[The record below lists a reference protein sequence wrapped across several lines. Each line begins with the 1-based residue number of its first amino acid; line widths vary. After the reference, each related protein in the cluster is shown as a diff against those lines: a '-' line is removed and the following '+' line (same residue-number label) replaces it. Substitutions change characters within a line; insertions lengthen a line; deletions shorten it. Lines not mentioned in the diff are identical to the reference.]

1 MADAVPENQ
10 SDSLSVP
17 WVDTVRFVQ
26 QLSHDLRN
34 HLNAIELQ
42 SAYISE
48 LDGGAE
54 LKGEITRL
62 REMISGLTAVLQK
75 LTGLGEVKPNLISYR
90 ASDFVE
96 DLRKTIAHEF
106 PKESAEIPWD
116 IQAGDAMLNID
127 PQLLQQAFSEVFA
140 NAFQHDRGKGALI
153 ATARIDGKRFVFT
166 LREPKARFESS
177 TENWG
182 REPFRR
188 ITRGHYGLG
197 LNRVRVIMEAHG
209 GEMHAEYDPKG
220 STLLTTLTLPLE
232 RGGLKSRSGVVLLDN

>member
-1 MADAVPENQ
+1 MADAVPENK

-17 WVDTVRFVQ
+17 WIDAVRFVH

-48 LDGGAE
+48 LDGSEE
-54 LKGEITRL
+54 LKGEIKRL
-62 REMISGLTAVLQK
+62 REMISRFSAVLQK

-96 DLRKTIAHEF
+96 DLRKTIGHKF
-106 PKESAEIPWD
+106 PKESAEITWD
-116 IQAGDAMLNID
+116 IQGGNAMLNVD

-153 ATARIDGKRFVFT
+153 AAARIDGTRFVFT
-166 LREPKARFESS
+166 LGEPKARFESS
-177 TENWG
+177 TANWG
-182 REPFRR
+182 REPFRK

-197 LNRVRVIMEAHG
+197 LNRVRSIMEAHG
-209 GEMHAEYDPKG
+209 GEMHAKYDPKG
-220 STLLTTLTLPLE
+220 STLLTTLSLPHA
-232 RGGLKSRSGVVLLDN
+232 RGG

>member
-17 WVDTVRFVQ
+17 WIDTVRFVQ

-48 LDGGAE
+48 LDGSAE
-54 LKGEITRL
+54 LKGEIKRL
-62 REMISGLTAVLQK
+62 REMISGFSTVLQK

-106 PKESAEIPWD
+106 PKESAEITWD
-116 IQAGDAMLNID
+116 IQAGNGMLNVD
-127 PQLLQQAFSEVFA
+127 PQLSQQAFSEVFA
-140 NAFQHDRGKGALI
+140 NAFQHDRSKGALV
-153 ATARIDGKRFVFT
+153 AAARIDGRRFVFT

-220 STLLTTLTLPLE
+220 STLLTTLTLPLA
-232 RGGLKSRSGVVLLDN
+232 RGG

>member
-26 QLSHDLRN
+26 QLAHDLRN

-48 LDGGAE
+48 LDGSAE
-54 LKGEITRL
+54 LKGEIKRL
-62 REMISGLTAVLQK
+62 REMISRFAAVLQK

-106 PKESAEIPWD
+106 PKESAEITWD
-116 IQAGDAMLNID
+116 IQAGNGMLNVD
-127 PQLLQQAFSEVFA
+127 PQLSQQAFSEVFA
-140 NAFQHDRGKGALI
+140 NAFQHDRSKGALV
-153 ATARIDGKRFVFT
+153 AAARIDGRRFVFT

-220 STLLTTLTLPLE
+220 STLLTTLTLPLV
-232 RGGLKSRSGVVLLDN
+232 RGG

>member
-1 MADAVPENQ
+1 MTDAVPENQ

-17 WVDTVRFVQ
+17 WIDTVRFVR

-42 SAYISE
+42 SAYIGE
-48 LDGGAE
+48 LDASAE
-54 LKGEITRL
+54 LKGEIKRL
-62 REMISGLTAVLQK
+62 REMISELSAVLQK

-96 DLRKTIAHEF
+96 DLRKTIAREF
-106 PKESAEIPWD
+106 PNESAEITWD
-116 IQAGDAMLNID
+116 IQEGDAMLNVD
-127 PQLLQQAFSEVFA
+127 PQLLLQAFSEIFA

-153 ATARIDGKRFVFT
+153 ATARSDRKRFVFS
-166 LREPKARFESS
+166 LREPKTRFELS

-182 REPFRR
+182 REPFRK

-197 LNRVRVIMEAHG
+197 LNRVRSIMEAHG
-209 GEMHAEYDPKG
+209 GEMHAEYDPKD
-220 STLLTTLTLPLE
+220 STLLTTLTLPLSL
-232 RGGLKSRSGVVLLDN
+232 GG

>member
-1 MADAVPENQ
+1 MADAVPENR

-17 WVDTVRFVQ
+17 WIDTVRFVQ

-54 LKGEITRL
+54 LKGEIKRL
-62 REMISGLTAVLQK
+62 REMISRFSAVLQK
-75 LTGLGEVKPNLISYR
+75 LTGLGEVKPNLISYH

-106 PKESAEIPWD
+106 PKESAEITWD
-116 IQAGDAMLNID
+116 IQTGGAILNVD

-140 NAFQHDRGKGALI
+140 NAFQHDREKGALI
-153 ATARIDGKRFVFT
+153 VAARIDGKRFVFT

-220 STLLTTLTLPLE
+220 STLLTTLTLPHARE
-232 RGGLKSRSGVVLLDN
+232 G

>member
-1 MADAVPENQ
+1 MADAVPENK

-17 WVDTVRFVQ
+17 WIDAVRFVH

-48 LDGGAE
+48 LDGSEE
-54 LKGEITRL
+54 LKGEIKRL
-62 REMISGLTAVLQK
+62 REMISRFSAVLQK

-140 NAFQHDRGKGALI
+140 NAFQHDRGKGVFI
-153 ATARIDGKRFVFT
+153 AAARIEGKRFVFT

-182 REPFRR
+182 REPFRT

-197 LNRVRVIMEAHG
+197 LNRVRVIMESHG
-209 GEMHAEYDPKG
+209 GEMRAEYDPKG

-232 RGGLKSRSGVVLLDN
+232 RGG

>member
-10 SDSLSVP
+10 SHLLSVP
-17 WVDTVRFVQ
+17 WIDMVRFVR

-48 LDGGAE
+48 LDGSAE
-54 LKGEITRL
+54 LKGEIKRL
-62 REMISGLTAVLQK
+62 REMISGLSAVLQK
-75 LTGLGEVKPNLISYR
+75 LTGLGEIKPNLISYR

-106 PKESAEIPWD
+106 PNESAEITWD
-116 IQAGDAMLNID
+116 IQGGDAMLNVD

-153 ATARIDGKRFVFT
+153 ATARSDRKQFVFS
-166 LREPKARFESS
+166 LREPKTRFESS
-177 TENWG
+177 TKNWG

-197 LNRVRVIMEAHG
+197 LSRARVIMEAHD
-209 GEMHAEYDPKG
+209 GEMQAEYDPKD
-220 STLLTTLTLPLE
+220 STLLTTLTLPLA
-232 RGGLKSRSGVVLLDN
+232 RGG

>member
-1 MADAVPENQ
+1 MADAGPENRN
-10 SDSLSVP
+10 DSLTVP
-17 WVDTVRFVQ
+17 WIDTVRFVQ

-48 LDGGAE
+48 LDASAE
-54 LKGEITRL
+54 LKGEIKRL

-75 LTGLGEVKPNLISYR
+75 LSGLGEVKPNLISYH

-106 PKESAEIPWD
+106 PKESAEITWD
-116 IQAGDAMLNID
+116 IQTGGAMLNVD

-140 NAFQHDRGKGALI
+140 NAFQHDRGKGALV
-153 ATARIDGKRFVFT
+153 AAARIDGKRFVFT

-197 LNRVRVIMEAHG
+197 LNRVRVIMEGHG

-220 STLLTTLTLPLE
+220 STLLTTLTLPNA
-232 RGGLKSRSGVVLLDN
+232 RGG

>member
-1 MADAVPENQ
+1 MADTVPENQ

-26 QLSHDLRN
+26 QLTHDLRN

-48 LDGGAE
+48 LDGSAE
-54 LKGEITRL
+54 LKGEIKRL
-62 REMISGLTAVLQK
+62 REMISRFAAVLQK

-90 ASDFVE
+90 ALDFVE

-106 PKESAEIPWD
+106 PKESAEITWD
-116 IQAGDAMLNID
+116 IQAGDAMLNVD
-127 PQLLQQAFSEVFA
+127 PQLSQQAFSEVFA
-140 NAFQHDRGKGALI
+140 NAFQHDRGKGALV
-153 ATARIDGKRFVFT
+153 AAARIDGRRFVFT

-220 STLLTTLTLPLE
+220 STLLTTLTLPLA
-232 RGGLKSRSGVVLLDN
+232 RGG

>member
-1 MADAVPENQ
+1 MADVIPENQ
-10 SDSLSVP
+10 SHLLSVP
-17 WVDTVRFVQ
+17 WIDMVRFVR

-48 LDGGAE
+48 LDGSAE
-54 LKGEITRL
+54 LKGEIKRL
-62 REMISGLTAVLQK
+62 REMISGFSTVLEK

-96 DLRKTIAHEF
+96 DLRKTIAREF
-106 PKESAEIPWD
+106 PNESAEITWD
-116 IQAGDAMLNID
+116 IQGGDAMLNVD
-127 PQLLQQAFSEVFA
+127 PQLLQEAFSEVFA

-153 ATARIDGKRFVFT
+153 ATARSDRKRFVFS
-166 LREPKARFESS
+166 LREPKTRFESS

-197 LNRVRVIMEAHG
+197 LSRARVIIEAHG
-209 GEMHAEYDPKG
+209 GEMQAEYDPKDA
-220 STLLTTLTLPLE
+220 TLLTTLTLPLA
-232 RGGLKSRSGVVLLDN
+232 RGG

>member
-1 MADAVPENQ
+1 MADAVPENK

-17 WVDTVRFVQ
+17 WIDAVRFVH

-48 LDGGAE
+48 LDGSEE
-54 LKGEITRL
+54 LKGEIKRL
-62 REMISGLTAVLQK
+62 REMISRFSAVLQK

-96 DLRKTIAHEF
+96 DLRKTIGHEF
-106 PKESAEIPWD
+106 PKESAEITWD
-116 IQAGDAMLNID
+116 IQGGNAILNVDA
-127 PQLLQQAFSEVFA
+127 QLLQQAFSEVFA

-153 ATARIDGKRFVFT
+153 AAARIDGTRFVFT
-166 LREPKARFESS
+166 LGEPKARFESS
-177 TENWG
+177 TANWG
-182 REPFRR
+182 REPFRK

-197 LNRVRVIMEAHG
+197 LNRVRIIMEAHG
-209 GEMHAEYDPKG
+209 GEMHAKYDPKG
-220 STLLTTLTLPLE
+220 STLLTTLTLPQA
-232 RGGLKSRSGVVLLDN
+232 RGG

>member
-17 WVDTVRFVQ
+17 WIDTVRFVR

-48 LDGGAE
+48 LDASAE
-54 LKGEITRL
+54 LKGEIKRL
-62 REMISGLTAVLQK
+62 REMISGLSTVLQK

-96 DLRKTIAHEF
+96 DMRKTIAHEF
-106 PKESAEIPWD
+106 PNDSAEITWD
-116 IQAGDAMLNID
+116 IQGGDAMLNVD
-127 PQLLQQAFSEVFA
+127 PQLLQQAFSEIFG

-153 ATARIDGKRFVFT
+153 ATARSDRKRFVFSF
-166 LREPKARFESS
+166 REPKTRFESS

-188 ITRGHYGLG
+188 ITPGHYGLG
-197 LNRVRVIMEAHG
+197 LNRARIIMEAHG
-209 GEMHAEYDPKG
+209 GEIHAEYDPKD
-220 STLLTTLTLPLE
+220 STLLTTLTLPLS
-232 RGGLKSRSGVVLLDN
+232 RGG

>member
-1 MADAVPENQ
+1 MADAVPENK

-17 WVDTVRFVQ
+17 WIDAVRFVH

-48 LDGGAE
+48 LDGSEE
-54 LKGEITRL
+54 LKGEIKRL
-62 REMISGLTAVLQK
+62 REMISRFSAVLQK

-96 DLRKTIAHEF
+96 DLRKTIGHEF
-106 PKESAEIPWD
+106 PKESAEITWD
-116 IQAGDAMLNID
+116 IQGGNAILNVDA
-127 PQLLQQAFSEVFA
+127 QLLQQAFSEVFA

-153 ATARIDGKRFVFT
+153 AAARIDGTRFVFT
-166 LREPKARFESS
+166 LGEPKARFESS
-177 TENWG
+177 TANWG
-182 REPFRR
+182 REPFRK

-197 LNRVRVIMEAHG
+197 LNRVRIIMEAHG
-209 GEMHAEYDPKG
+209 GEMHAKYDPKG
-220 STLLTTLTLPLE
+220 STLLTTLTLPE
-232 RGGLKSRSGVVLLDN
+232 ARGG

>member
-1 MADAVPENQ
+1 MADAVPENK

-17 WVDTVRFVQ
+17 WIDAVRFVH

-48 LDGGAE
+48 LDGSEE
-54 LKGEITRL
+54 LKGEIKRL
-62 REMISGLTAVLQK
+62 REMISRFSAVLQK
-75 LTGLGEVKPNLISYR
+75 LTGLGEGKPNLISYR

-153 ATARIDGKRFVFT
+153 ATARIDGK
-166 LREPKARFESS
+166 
-177 TENWG
+177 
-182 REPFRR
+182 
-188 ITRGHYGLG
+188 
-197 LNRVRVIMEAHG
+197 
-209 GEMHAEYDPKG
+209 
-220 STLLTTLTLPLE
+220 
-232 RGGLKSRSGVVLLDN
+232 

>member
-1 MADAVPENQ
+1 MADAVPENR

-17 WVDTVRFVQ
+17 WIDTVRFVR

-48 LDGGAE
+48 LDASAE
-54 LKGEITRL
+54 LKGEIKRL
-62 REMISGLTAVLQK
+62 REMISGFSTVLQK
-75 LTGLGEVKPNLISYR
+75 LTGLGEVKPILISYR

-106 PKESAEIPWD
+106 PNESAEITWD
-116 IQAGDAMLNID
+116 IQGGDAMLNVD
-127 PQLLQQAFSEVFA
+127 PQLLQQAFSEIFA
-140 NAFQHDRGKGALI
+140 NAFQHDREKGALI
-153 ATARIDGKRFVFT
+153 ATARSDRKRFVFS
-166 LREPKARFESS
+166 LREPKTRFESS

-197 LNRVRVIMEAHG
+197 LNRTRIIMEAHG
-209 GEMHAEYDPKG
+209 GEMQAEYDPKD
-220 STLLTTLTLPLE
+220 STLLTTLTLPLSC
-232 RGGLKSRSGVVLLDN
+232 GG

>member
-1 MADAVPENQ
+1 MADAAPENP
-10 SDSLSVP
+10 SDLLNVP
-17 WVDTVRFVQ
+17 WIDTVRFVH
-26 QLSHDLRN
+26 QLTHDLRN

-48 LDGGAE
+48 LDASAE
-54 LKGEITRL
+54 LKGEIKRL

-75 LTGLGEVKPNLISYR
+75 LSGLGEVKPNLISYH

-106 PKESAEIPWD
+106 PKESAEITWD
-116 IQAGDAMLNID
+116 IQTGGAMLNVD
-127 PQLLQQAFSEVFA
+127 PQLLQPAFSEVFA
-140 NAFQHDRGKGALI
+140 NAFQHDRGKGALV
-153 ATARIDGKRFVFT
+153 AAARIDGKRFVFT

-197 LNRVRVIMEAHG
+197 LNRVRVIMEGHG

-220 STLLTTLTLPLE
+220 STLLTTLTLPNA
-232 RGGLKSRSGVVLLDN
+232 RGG

>member
-1 MADAVPENQ
+1 MADAAPENP
-10 SDSLSVP
+10 SDLLSVP
-17 WVDTVRFVQ
+17 WIDTVRFVH
-26 QLSHDLRN
+26 QLTHDLRN

-48 LDGGAE
+48 LDASAE
-54 LKGEITRL
+54 LKGEIKRL

-75 LTGLGEVKPNLISYR
+75 LSGMGEVKPNLISYQ

-106 PKESAEIPWD
+106 PKESAEITWD
-116 IQAGDAMLNID
+116 IQTGGAMLNVD

-140 NAFQHDRGKGALI
+140 NAFQHDRGKGALV
-153 ATARIDGKRFVFT
+153 AAARIDGKRFVFT

-197 LNRVRVIMEAHG
+197 LNRVRVIMEGHG

-220 STLLTTLTLPLE
+220 STLLTTLTLPNA
-232 RGGLKSRSGVVLLDN
+232 RGG

>member
-1 MADAVPENQ
+1 MADAAPENP
-10 SDSLSVP
+10 SDLLSVP
-17 WVDTVRFVQ
+17 WIDTVRFVH
-26 QLSHDLRN
+26 QLTHDLRN

-48 LDGGAE
+48 LDASAE
-54 LKGEITRL
+54 LKGEIKRL

-75 LTGLGEVKPNLISYR
+75 LSGLGEVKPNLISYQ

-106 PKESAEIPWD
+106 PKESAEITWD
-116 IQAGDAMLNID
+116 IQTGGAMLNVD

-140 NAFQHDRGKGALI
+140 NAFQHDRGKGALV
-153 ATARIDGKRFVFT
+153 AAARIDGKRFVFT
-166 LREPKARFESS
+166 LREPKTRFESS

-197 LNRVRVIMEAHG
+197 LNRVRVIMEGHG

-220 STLLTTLTLPLE
+220 STLLTTLTLPNA
-232 RGGLKSRSGVVLLDN
+232 RGG